1 MLVEGTLDDV
11 RDLINGGELLRLWD
25 QMYLP
30 SWVRSALRSSPGRR
44 RTAPS
49 TRVGSAAAE
58 ATRPRPCRND
68 DVSLDNVAQPDL
80 ARGSTYEYAYD
91 ARVTS
96 RDKLLQFVERLPED
110 QADELLRLAMERYVL
125 PDQRQPLPAFV
136 GIGDSGRSDVS
147 ERVDDFLAHG
157 FGSA

>member
-1 MLVEGTLDDV
+1 M
-11 RDLINGGELLRLWD
+11 
-25 QMYLP
+25 
-30 SWVRSALRSSPGRR
+30 
-44 RTAPS
+44 
-49 TRVGSAAAE
+49 
-58 ATRPRPCRND
+58 
-68 DVSLDNVAQPDL
+68 SLDNVAQPDL

-96 RDKLLQFVERLPED
+96 RDKLLQFVERLPEE

-147 ERVDDFLAHG
+147 ERVGDFLAHG

>member
-1 MLVEGTLDDV
+1 M
-11 RDLINGGELLRLWD
+11 
-25 QMYLP
+25 
-30 SWVRSALRSSPGRR
+30 
-44 RTAPS
+44 
-49 TRVGSAAAE
+49 
-58 ATRPRPCRND
+58 
-68 DVSLDNVAQPDL
+68 SLDNVAQPDL

-91 ARVTS
+91 AGVTS
-96 RDKLLQFVERLPED
+96 RDKLLQFVERLPEE

-147 ERVDDFLAHG
+147 ERVGDFLAHG